1 MLSSR
6 IAGFFRMS
14 PAQRARAL
22 ADAGWLSEAD
32 ARRLSS
38 GEATLDMATADHMI
52 ENVVGVFGLPVGVAL
67 NFIINGRDMVLPM
80 AVEEPSIVAGL
91 SGTAKLARPSGGFH
105 YDAPEPLITGQI
117 QLVGCSDEVAA
128 KRALDGAKSRIIEHA
143 NMLQPNM
150 VARGGGVVDVETHL
164 HTGPESGETMV
175 VVHLLIDS
183 RDAMGANLVNA
194 ICEGVAP
201 LAETISGGRAVLRIL
216 SNLTDR
222 SIVRARVQIPTEQ
235 LAGRGM
241 RGEAVRDG
249 IIIANDLALVD
260 PYRAAT
266 HNKGIMNG
274 VDAITVATG
283 NDWRAIEAGAHAYA
297 ARSGTYRALTRWYRA
312 ANGDLAGEI
321 EIPVKVGTVG
331 GSLQSNPAVML
342 AHRLLG
348 SPNATDLAGI
358 IGVVG
363 LAQNLAALRSL
374 ATNGIQSN
382 HMRLHARSVVSTANT
397 PEHLF
402 DRVVEELVAS
412 GEIKLWKAREIL
424 QSLTP
429 DDDAHKQPTG
439 TQVSAAGKVILLGE
453 HAAVY
458 GEPAIAIPLES
469 ALSARAEHAERGWLS
484 VPAWQIEQPLDG
496 NGSPVLAA
504 LQRILERH
512 DLSADVHIHVD
523 AALPIGMGLG
533 GSAAL
538 AVAML
543 RAVDQLLTVQWTDE
557 QINALAFELEK
568 AAHGNPSGVDNT
580 VATYGRAVRFTRRQN
595 EGQSFADL
603 TVAAPLPL
611 IIGLTASPGSTA
623 SMVDRVHRLRS
634 AHAAPV
640 QEEITSIGRLVGQA
654 LDAIAAGDLA
664 RLGMLMNLCHG
675 HLNALQVSTP
685 DLETLVHVAREAGAL
700 GAKLTGGGGGGSIV
714 ALAESAQ
721 AQQQVLEAIR
731 SAGFEGFPA
740 TVT

>member
-1 MLSSR
+1 MP
-6 IAGFFRMS
+6 
-14 PAQRARAL
+14 PAARARAL
-22 ADAGWLSEAD
+22 ADAGWLSAAD
-32 ARRLSS
+32 AGQLVS

-52 ENVVGVFGLPVGVAL
+52 ENVVGVFGLPIGIAL
-67 NFIINGRDMVLPM
+67 NFIINGRDMVLPL

-91 SGTAKLARPSGGFH
+91 SGTAKLARGSGGFH

-117 QLVGCSDEVAA
+117 QLVGCTDGHAA
-128 KRALDGAKSRIIEHA
+128 QRALDSARGRIIEHA
-143 NMLQPNM
+143 NLLQPNM
-150 VARGGGVVDVETHL
+150 VARGGGVIDMETHL
-164 HTGPESGETMV
+164 HTGPESGELMV

-201 LAETISGGRAVLRIL
+201 LTESLTGGRAVLRIL

-222 SIVRARVQIPTEQ
+222 CIVRARVQIPTDQ

-241 RGEAVRDG
+241 SGKAVRDG

-312 ANGDLAGEI
+312 ENGDLAGEI

-348 SPNATDLAGI
+348 SPNAPDLAGI

-374 ATNGIQSN
+374 ATNGIQGN
-382 HMRLHARSVVSTANT
+382 HMRLHARSVASTANT
-397 PEHLF
+397 PPHLF
-402 DRVVEELVAS
+402 DQLVEQLVES
-412 GEIKLWKAREIL
+412 GEIKLWKAQEIL
-424 QSLTP
+424 RALISDGNAQETRQ
-429 DDDAHKQPTG
+429 QPSG
-439 TQVSAAGKVILLGE
+439 PQVSAAGKVILLGE

-458 GEPAIAIPLES
+458 GEPAIAIPLEG
-469 ALSARAEHAERGWLS
+469 ALRARAEHADRGRLFI
-484 VPAWQIEQPLDG
+484 PAWQIDQALDG
-496 NGSPVLAA
+496 NAPPVLAA
-504 LQRILERH
+504 MQGILRRY
-512 DLSADVHIHVD
+512 DLTPDVHIHVD
-523 AALPIGMGLG
+523 ADLPIGMGLG

-543 RAVDQLLTVQWTDE
+543 RAIDQLLSLRWTDE
-557 QINALAFELEK
+557 KINELALELEM

-580 VATYGRAVRFTRRQN
+580 VATYERAVCFTREEN
-595 EGQSFADL
+595 EGQRFVDL
-603 TVAAPLPL
+603 SVHTPLPL
-611 IIGLTASPGSTA
+611 VIGLTTRPGSTA
-623 SMVDRVHRLRS
+623 RMVDRVRRLHN

-640 QEEITSIGRLVGQA
+640 QQEITSIGRLVRLA
-654 LDAIAAGDLA
+654 IEAIAAGNLPE
-664 RLGMLMNLCHG
+664 LGMLMNLCQG

-685 DLETLVHVAREAGAL
+685 ELETLVHLAREAGAL

-714 ALAESAQ
+714 ALAESPAS
-721 AQQQVLEAIR
+721 QQQLLDAIR
-731 SAGFEGFPA
+731 SAGFEAFPA
-740 TVT
+740 TAT